1 MRAPVATA
9 LLALLLCV
17 SGARAPEAA
26 SPGPAWGTH
35 GMVVTSVG
43 PAAEAG
49 REILGKGGNAVD
61 AAIAMAFAAG
71 VAHQYSSGLGG
82 GAFAVVYMAENGEA
96 AALDA
101 RETAPASASTA
112 NYLDPEGKGIPDMSR
127 IGPRAIAVPSL
138 VQGLWDL
145 HQKYGS

>member
-1 MRAPVATA
+1 RSPTMRGPLVQASHAVVVCA
-9 LLALLLCV
+9 LAVCAFT
-17 SGARAPEAA
+17 ARAPEAA
-26 SPGPAWGTH
+26 TPGPAWGTH

-61 AAIAMAFAAG
+61 AAIATAFAAG

-82 GAFAVVYMAENGEA
+82 GAFAVVYMADSGEV

-101 RETAPASASTA
+101 RETAPRSASEA
-112 NYLDPEGKGIPDMSR
+112 
-127 IGPRAIAVPSL
+127 
-138 VQGLWDL
+138 
-145 HQKYGS
+145 